1 MISMVSVQAR
11 LLALSIDAYQLSS
24 RAGMLSY
31 WSVFSSPMR
40 CLMRELIVVAFGI
53 LFSAIGFV
61 NTFWGNDPYYGL
73 AVLTASFL
81 FYLPLID
88 VVRARVSAQQGTAL
102 LVLLGAF
109 ILWSS
114 IGVGELLDKTAM
126 MVEAFPHPQITGY

>member
-1 MISMVSVQAR
+1 
-11 LLALSIDAYQLSS
+11 
-24 RAGMLSY
+24 
-31 WSVFSSPMR
+31 MR
-40 CLMRELIVVAFGI
+40 RLMRDLIVVAFGV

-73 AVLTASFL
+73 AVLTASSL

-88 VVRARVSAQQGTAL
+88 VMRAKVSAQQGTAL

-114 IGVGELLDKTAM
+114 IGVGELWDKTAM
-126 MVEAFPHPQITGY
+126 MVETFPHPQITGY

>member
-1 MISMVSVQAR
+1 
-11 LLALSIDAYQLSS
+11 
-24 RAGMLSY
+24 
-31 WSVFSSPMR
+31 
-40 CLMRELIVVAFGI
+40 MREFIVVAFGV

-61 NTFWGNDPYYGL
+61 NTFWGNDPYYGV

-88 VVRARVSAQQGTAL
+88 VVRLRVSAQHGTAL

-109 ILWSS
+109 IFWSS

-126 MVEAFPHPQITGY
+126 MAETFPHPRITGY

>member
-1 MISMVSVQAR
+1 
-11 LLALSIDAYQLSS
+11 
-24 RAGMLSY
+24 
-31 WSVFSSPMR
+31 MR
-40 CLMRELIVVAFGI
+40 CLMRELIVVAFGF

-88 VVRARVSAQQGTAL
+88 VIRAGVSAQQGTAL

-114 IGVGELLDKTAM
+114 VGVGELCDKTAM
-126 MVEAFPHPQITGY
+126 MVETFPYPQITGY

>member
-1 MISMVSVQAR
+1 
-11 LLALSIDAYQLSS
+11 
-24 RAGMLSY
+24 
-31 WSVFSSPMR
+31 
-40 CLMRELIVVAFGI
+40 MREFIVVAFGV
-53 LFSAIGFV
+53 LFSAIGFI
-61 NTFWGNDPYYGL
+61 NTFWGNDPYYGV

-88 VVRARVSAQQGTAL
+88 VVRLRVSAQRGTAL

-126 MVEAFPHPQITGY
+126 MAETFPHPRITGF

>member
-1 MISMVSVQAR
+1 
-11 LLALSIDAYQLSS
+11 
-24 RAGMLSY
+24 
-31 WSVFSSPMR
+31 
-40 CLMRELIVVAFGI
+40 MRELIVVAFGV
-53 LFSAIGFV
+53 LFSAIGVV

-88 VVRARVSAQQGTAL
+88 VVRARVSAQQGTAF

-109 ILWSS
+109 ILCSS

>member
-1 MISMVSVQAR
+1 
-11 LLALSIDAYQLSS
+11 
-24 RAGMLSY
+24 
-31 WSVFSSPMR
+31 
-40 CLMRELIVVAFGI
+40 MRELIVVAFGV
-53 LFSAIGFV
+53 LFSAIGVV

-102 LVLLGAF
+102 LVLLAVF

>member
-1 MISMVSVQAR
+1 
-11 LLALSIDAYQLSS
+11 
-24 RAGMLSY
+24 
-31 WSVFSSPMR
+31 MR
-40 CLMRELIVVAFGI
+40 CLMRDLIVVAFGV

-73 AVLTASFL
+73 AVLTASSL

-102 LVLLGAF
+102 LVLLAVF

-114 IGVGELLDKTAM
+114 IGVGELWDKTAM
-126 MVEAFPHPQITGY
+126 MVETFPHPQITGY

>member
-1 MISMVSVQAR
+1 
-11 LLALSIDAYQLSS
+11 
-24 RAGMLSY
+24 
-31 WSVFSSPMR
+31 MR
-40 CLMRELIVVAFGI
+40 CLMRDLIVVAFGV

-73 AVLTASFL
+73 AVLTASSL

-88 VVRARVSAQQGTAL
+88 VARAGVSAQQSTAL

-114 IGVGELLDKTAM
+114 IGVGELWDKTAM
-126 MVEAFPHPQITGY
+126 MVETFPHPQITGY

>member
-1 MISMVSVQAR
+1 MPV
-11 LLALSIDAYQLSS
+11 LSS
-24 RAGMLSY
+24 H
-31 WSVFSSPMR
+31 MR
-40 CLMRELIVVAFGI
+40 CLMRELGVVVFGV

-61 NTFWGNDPYYGL
+61 NTFWGNDPYYGV

-114 IGVGELLDKTAM
+114 IGVGELLDKTGM
-126 MVEAFPHPQITGY
+126 MAETFPHPQITGY

>member
-1 MISMVSVQAR
+1 MI
-11 LLALSIDAYQLSS
+11 
-24 RAGMLSY
+24 
-31 WSVFSSPMR
+31 
-40 CLMRELIVVAFGI
+40 ELIVVAFGV

-61 NTFWGNDPYYGL
+61 NTFWGNDPFYGL
-73 AVLTASFL
+73 AVLTTSFL

-88 VVRARVSAQQGTAL
+88 VMRTRVSAQQGTAL

-114 IGVGELLDKTAM
+114 VGVGELWDKTAM

>member
-1 MISMVSVQAR
+1 MPV
-11 LLALSIDAYQLSS
+11 LSS
-24 RAGMLSY
+24 N
-31 WSVFSSPMR
+31 MR
-40 CLMRELIVVAFGI
+40 CLMRELVVVVFGV

-88 VVRARVSAQQGTAL
+88 VVRPRVSARQGTAL

-126 MVEAFPHPQITGY
+126 MAETFPHPRITGY

>member
-1 MISMVSVQAR
+1 VPV
-11 LLALSIDAYQLSS
+11 LSS
-24 RAGMLSY
+24 N
-31 WSVFSSPMR
+31 MR
-40 CLMRELIVVAFGI
+40 CLMRELVVVVFGV

-88 VVRARVSAQQGTAL
+88 VVRPRVSARQGTAL

-114 IGVGELLDKTAM
+114 IGVGELWDKTAM
-126 MVEAFPHPQITGY
+126 MVEEFPHPQITGY

>member
-1 MISMVSVQAR
+1 
-11 LLALSIDAYQLSS
+11 
-24 RAGMLSY
+24 
-31 WSVFSSPMR
+31 MR
-40 CLMRELIVVAFGI
+40 CLMRELIVVAFGF

-88 VVRARVSAQQGTAL
+88 VIRARVSAQQGTAL

-114 IGVGELLDKTAM
+114 VGVGELCDKTAM
-126 MVEAFPHPQITGY
+126 MVETFPHPQITGY

>member
-1 MISMVSVQAR
+1 
-11 LLALSIDAYQLSS
+11 
-24 RAGMLSY
+24 
-31 WSVFSSPMR
+31 MR
-40 CLMRELIVVAFGI
+40 CLVRELIVVAFGA
-53 LFSAIGFV
+53 LFSAIGVV

-102 LVLLGAF
+102 LVLMGAF
-109 ILWSS
+109 IFWSS

>member
-1 MISMVSVQAR
+1 
-11 LLALSIDAYQLSS
+11 
-24 RAGMLSY
+24 
-31 WSVFSSPMR
+31 
-40 CLMRELIVVAFGI
+40 
-53 LFSAIGFV
+53 
-61 NTFWGNDPYYGL
+61 NDPYYGL

-88 VVRARVSAQQGTAL
+88 VVRTIVSAQQSTAL

-114 IGVGELLDKTAM
+114 IGVGELCDKTAM

>member
-1 MISMVSVQAR
+1 
-11 LLALSIDAYQLSS
+11 
-24 RAGMLSY
+24 
-31 WSVFSSPMR
+31 MR
-40 CLMRELIVVAFGI
+40 CLMRELIVVAFGV

-73 AVLTASFL
+73 AVLTASLL

-88 VVRARVSAQQGTAL
+88 VVRTRLRAGQGAAL

-114 IGVGELLDKTAM
+114 IGVGELWDKTAM
-126 MVEAFPHPQITGY
+126 MMEAFPHPQITGY

>member
-1 MISMVSVQAR
+1 
-11 LLALSIDAYQLSS
+11 
-24 RAGMLSY
+24 
-31 WSVFSSPMR
+31 
-40 CLMRELIVVAFGI
+40 MRELIVVAFGV
-53 LFSAIGFV
+53 LFSAVGVV

-88 VVRARVSAQQGTAL
+88 VVRTRLRAQQGTGL

-114 IGVGELLDKTAM
+114 IGVGELWDKTAM
-126 MVEAFPHPQITGY
+126 MMEAFPHPQITGY

>member
-1 MISMVSVQAR
+1 
-11 LLALSIDAYQLSS
+11 
-24 RAGMLSY
+24 MLSY

-88 VVRARVSAQQGTAL
+88 VARARVSAQQGTAL
-102 LVLLGAF
+102 LVLLAVF

-114 IGVGELLDKTAM
+114 IGVGELWDKTAM

>member
-1 MISMVSVQAR
+1 
-11 LLALSIDAYQLSS
+11 
-24 RAGMLSY
+24 
-31 WSVFSSPMR
+31 
-40 CLMRELIVVAFGI
+40 MRELIVVAFGV

-61 NTFWGNDPYYGL
+61 NTFWGNDQYYGL

-88 VVRARVSAQQGTAL
+88 VVRARVRAQQGTAL

>member
-1 MISMVSVQAR
+1 
-11 LLALSIDAYQLSS
+11 
-24 RAGMLSY
+24 
-31 WSVFSSPMR
+31 
-40 CLMRELIVVAFGI
+40 MREFIVVAFGV
-53 LFSAIGFV
+53 LFSAIGFI
-61 NTFWGNDPYYGL
+61 NTFWGNDPYYGV

-88 VVRARVSAQQGTAL
+88 VVRLRVSAQQGTAL

-126 MVEAFPHPQITGY
+126 MAETFPHPRITGY

>member
-1 MISMVSVQAR
+1 VPV
-11 LLALSIDAYQLSS
+11 LSS
-24 RAGMLSY
+24 H
-31 WSVFSSPMR
+31 MR
-40 CLMRELIVVAFGI
+40 CLMREMVVFVFGV

-88 VVRARVSAQQGTAL
+88 VLRTRASAQQGTAL

-114 IGVGELLDKTAM
+114 IGVGELWDKTAM
-126 MVEAFPHPQITGY
+126 MVEEFPHPQITGY